1 MNIGVDGYHRNA
13 DSPVSDNGPDYAGES
28 TELETEDENSPKK
41 EGENEEHEDGGN
53 MSGIWADLLLLASP
67 FATAFLQE
75 FRFYDLLKQN
85 LAKKGFLKGL

>member
-53 MSGIWADLLLLASP
+53 MSGIWAG
-67 FATAFLQE
+67 FCWMIYFFLHHHLPQD
-75 FRFYDLLKQN
+75 FCKN
-85 LAKKGFLKGL
+85 LDFMIF